1 MRADKLCVP
10 RVERGICMPGV
21 LRLGDANWCPG
32 ESRWWGCN
40 SYPADRLDQM
50 LRVNERLQKYN
61 EIVLDVQA
69 LVKQWPVGIEAVV
82 FIKDSLNWPPSVA
95 SDVHR
100 RLLVEYGAKAATIPL
115 LQLKLT
121 GEEVLNHHSPFPI
134 DPRRDIRS
142 LAFEERYMEASGWYE
157 SSRYSLVSMPLV
169 AC

>member
-1 MRADKLCVP
+1 MRDEKLCVPP
-10 RVERGICMPGV
+10 RVERGICMPGCSGA
-21 LRLGDANWCPG
+21 GDANWCPD

-40 SYPADRLDQM
+40 GYPADRLDQM
-50 LRVNERLQKYN
+50 LRVNEQLQKYN

-100 RLLVEYGAKAATIPL
+100 RLLLEYGAEAATIPL

-121 GEEVLNHHSPFPI
+121 GGGAEPPFSVPNRSPP
-134 DPRRDIRS
+134 
-142 LAFEERYMEASGWYE
+142 
-157 SSRYSLVSMPLV
+157 
-169 AC
+169 

>member
-1 MRADKLCVP
+1 MRADKLCVPP
-10 RVERGICMPGV
+10 RVERGICMPGCSGS
-21 LRLGDANWCPG
+21 GDANWCPG

-40 SYPADRLDQM
+40 GYPADRLDQM

-100 RLLVEYGAKAATIPL
+100 RLLVEYGAKAATIL
-115 LQLKLT
+115 
-121 GEEVLNHHSPFPI
+121 S
-134 DPRRDIRS
+134 
-142 LAFEERYMEASGWYE
+142 
-157 SSRYSLVSMPLV
+157 YS
-169 AC
+169 